1 MSSSSSTT
9 IDMSLIPANSPS
21 LCIPRVFSNIT
32 KERVAFVIKSVNLG
46 EIDHIDMVPKSSE
59 NGDKFQRVFIHL
71 KQWGTSSE
79 AVRARER
86 VLSGKEI
93 KIVYDEPWFWKISA
107 NRSTHRFNANVNG
120 DKPRSKNVGG
130 GRPRPHIVEESSS
143 SDNDEELRNKKFSS
157 QREHKPLP
165 NPNSEPKNN
174 ANAAGAFPPLDVSD
188 MPVMNYGDVGSSK
201 PKKRSSKKPHVQ
213 LKKEEEK

>member
-1 MSSSSSTT
+1 MSSSSITT

-46 EIDHIDMVPKSSE
+46 EIEHIDMVPKSSE

-71 KQWGTSSE
+71 KQWGTSGE

-93 KIVYDEPWFWKISA
+93 KIVYDDPWFWKISA
-107 NRSTHRFNANVNG
+107 NRSTPRFNASMNG
-120 DKPRSKNVGG
+120 DKSRSANVAG
-130 GRPRPHIVEESSS
+130 GRPRPHIVDESSS
-143 SDNDEELRNKKFSS
+143 SDNNEELRNKKFAS
-157 QREHKPLP
+157 QRERKPHDHKRRVP
-165 NPNSEPKNN
+165 NPNLEPK
-174 ANAAGAFPPLDVSD
+174 
-188 MPVMNYGDVGSSK
+188 
-201 PKKRSSKKPHVQ
+201 
-213 LKKEEEK
+213 

>member
-93 KIVYDEPWFWKISA
+93 KIVYDDPWFWKISA
-107 NRSTHRFNANVNG
+107 NRSTPRVNANG
-120 DKPRSKNVGG
+120 DKPRRTNVGG
-130 GRPRPHIVEESSS
+130 ERPRPHIVDESSS

-157 QREHKPLP
+157 QRERKPLP
-165 NPNSEPKNN
+165 NPNTEANN
-174 ANAAGAFPPLDVSD
+174 TGVGAGNFPPLDAI
-188 MPVMNYGDVGSSK
+188 NYGDVGSSK
-201 PKKRSSKKPHVQ
+201 PKKRSSKKPHVH